1 MATAQ
6 QIAQWTAAMPTSL
19 EGEFDCVAAHGS
31 ADKHSIVFAVTA
43 EALEQAMDSAAG
55 LILVN
60 SNIAGKADDPRL
72 LRVAEARLAFAQA
85 AHQLEPQTA
94 GYIDPTAIIAAS
106 ASLGQ
111 HVLVGAGAVIGDGV
125 HVGDGCKIGARV
137 VLEAGVVLHNR
148 VSIQAG
154 AVIGTLGF
162 GYARQQD
169 GSYLRFPQQGTVVL
183 EQDVEIGANTTID
196 RGALGE
202 TRIGAGTKI
211 DNLVHVGHNCRIG
224 RNVIIAAQTG
234 ISGSS
239 TVADGAILGGQVGI
253 GEHAHVGEDVILGG
267 GAGVL
272 SGKKLR
278 GPFQV
283 FWGRPARPL
292 KQYLRDLA
300 RLSKGR

>member
-1 MATAQ
+1 MATAE
-6 QIAQWTAAMPTSL
+6 QIAQWTGSTTPLIEREIHRVSAPGDA
-19 EGEFDCVAAHGS
+19 DAHCL
-31 ADKHSIVFAVTA
+31 VFAVTS
-43 EALEQAMDSAAG
+43 EALEQALASAAG
-55 LILVN
+55 LILV
-60 SNIAGKADDPRL
+60 SGVIDTAKDDLRM
-72 LRVAEARLAFAQA
+72 LRVADARLAFAQA
-85 AHQLEPQTA
+85 ARRLEPAAVGRIDATA
-94 GYIDPTAIIAAS
+94 VISAS
-106 ASLGQ
+106 AVIGQ
-111 HVLVGAGAVIGDGV
+111 NTVVRAGAVVGDSVHIGD
-125 HVGDGCKIGARV
+125 DCSIGPRV

-148 VSIQAG
+148 VKIQAG
-154 AVIGTLGF
+154 AVIGALGF
-162 GYARQQD
+162 GYARRPD

-183 EQDVEIGANTTID
+183 EDDVEIGANTTID

-211 DNLVHVGHNCRIG
+211 DNLVHIGHNCRIG

-278 GPFQV
+278 GPHQV

-292 KQYLRDLA
+292 KQHLRDLA
-300 RLSKGR
+300 RLSRGR